1 MKKLFLTL
9 VLMLTVS
16 FASINAMLPH
26 LNDKLFIKE
35 SFKLDVNKK
44 GLYTT
49 VEYEYVEIQW
59 GVGCY
64 ANIYYNGEL
73 VGTVY
78 AYETGESRAEATS
91 NCYSVVR
98 ARAFMEEK

>member
-49 VEYEYVEIQW
+49 VEYEYVEI
-59 GVGCY
+59 
-64 ANIYYNGEL
+64 
-73 VGTVY
+73 
-78 AYETGESRAEATS
+78 
-91 NCYSVVR
+91 
-98 ARAFMEEK
+98 

>member
-16 FASINAMLPH
+16 FAFASMNAR
-26 LNDKLFIKE
+26 DKLPIKE
-35 SFKLDVNKK
+35 SFKIDITKNALSA
-44 GLYTT
+44 T
-49 VEYEYVEIQW
+49 VEYEYFYVGW

-78 AYETGESRAEATS
+78 AYESGDTLAQATS
-91 NCYSVVR
+91 KCYSAVR
-98 ARAFMEEK
+98 ARANAFIAEK